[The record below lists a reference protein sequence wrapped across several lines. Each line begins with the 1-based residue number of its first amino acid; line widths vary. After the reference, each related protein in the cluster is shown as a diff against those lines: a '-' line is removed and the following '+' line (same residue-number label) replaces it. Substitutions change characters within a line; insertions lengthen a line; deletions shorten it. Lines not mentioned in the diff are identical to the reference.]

1 LILIFIVSSG
11 IGIWR
16 SDNTDLVLL
25 MGIGTIGTIY
35 LIAFNFFFIPSS
47 TLESVLGLINA
58 IASVTGLCLLTYAL
72 PAEADIY
79 LGVLFITLIITSAL
93 ISGRR
98 ASYASL
104 FFTLEPISKPKI
116 WAVK

>member
-1 LILIFIVSSG
+1 MLVFIVSSG
-11 IGIWR
+11 IGPWR
-16 SDNTDLVLL
+16 NENTNLVLL
-25 MGIGTIGTIY
+25 LAIGTIGTIY
-35 LIAFNFFFIPSS
+35 LIAFDFFIIPAS
-47 TLESVLGLINA
+47 TLGSLPGVINA
-58 IASVTGLCLLTYAL
+58 IMSITGLCLLTYAL
-72 PAEADIY
+72 PDKADIY